1 MQRCRLFSSMRAL
14 RVPLEVYFLVT
25 CEETKKDGRVMT
37 SLNTSGT
44 NCGVSCIK
52 PNTYIYVIPLLIK
65 KCLQKKERL
74 LLALLLLV

>member
-1 MQRCRLFSSMRAL
+1 MRAL

-25 CEETKKDGRVMT
+25 CKETKKDGRVTT

-74 LLALLLLV
+74 FERLIGFIRRHKQD